1 MQNDG
6 SSNTVENTQHNLEN
20 IGYLQK
26 ANIGFPLKKTFIVQQ
41 YLTLLCNRLW
51 ATICIIVML

>member
-41 YLTLLCNRLW
+41 YLTLLCNRL
-51 ATICIIVML
+51 

>member
-26 ANIGFPLKKTFIVQQ
+26 ANIGFPLKKHS
-41 YLTLLCNRLW
+41 
-51 ATICIIVML
+51 